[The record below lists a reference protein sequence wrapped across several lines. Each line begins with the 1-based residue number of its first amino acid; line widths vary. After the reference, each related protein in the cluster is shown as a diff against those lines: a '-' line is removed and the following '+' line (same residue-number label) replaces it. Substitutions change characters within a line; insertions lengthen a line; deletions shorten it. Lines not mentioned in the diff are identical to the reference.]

1 MHYSSQPTV
10 NSMFPLDMLPTKFL
24 ESIVDCAKTFSAHQ
38 RNTIMRNIEL
48 FDNFSKGQWKFLSNL
63 RQYIAEEYV
72 RRFDVISLDRR
83 FFVVPHTHLN
93 GGQLSCWP
101 QAVGNVWHNSGHHT
115 GCYQERM
122 EMTKRGWQDRVV
134 LQHAQL
140 DSLKSEQELVLGIMQ
155 GKYFNILISDLPKVA
170 PKVATL
176 SPKVATSPPESCD
189 LPP

>member
-176 SPKVATSPPESCD
+176 SPKVATSPRK
-189 LPP
+189 LR